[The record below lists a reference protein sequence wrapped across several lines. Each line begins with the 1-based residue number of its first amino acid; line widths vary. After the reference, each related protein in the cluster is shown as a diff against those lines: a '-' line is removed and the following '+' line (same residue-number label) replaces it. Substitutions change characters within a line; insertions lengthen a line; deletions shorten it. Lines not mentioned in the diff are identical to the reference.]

1 VAPGPEFIPLPFL
14 GNPHV
19 QTVLSQVLKGPA
31 FTHTTRREAVE
42 LPDGD
47 RLLLYDSAPPDWH
60 PGGRVALLLHGLGG
74 CHQSPHV
81 QRLARLLLAS
91 GLRVFRLDL
100 RGAGPGAALARRAY
114 HAGCSDDVRAAVRAI
129 RRQCPDA
136 PVVLAGFSLGGN
148 VALKVAGEAAAD
160 EVPGL
165 ERVAAVGPPIDLER
179 CVALLEEPRNWVYE
193 RYYLH
198 GLVHRLRQ
206 RRRFFPD
213 LPPVR
218 LPRRLTLRLFD
229 ELVTARDWG
238 FAGAADYYRR
248 VSALPLLPR
257 IAVPTLILTARDDPF
272 IAAESFE
279 SPDLPPH
286 VHVRIADRGGHLGFL
301 GADGAGGI
309 RWAERRVAD
318 WLVDGEAEA

>member
-1 VAPGPEFIPLPFL
+1 LSVQHATDFRPLPFL

-19 QTVLSQVLKGPA
+19 QTLLSQFLKGPA
-31 FTHTTRREAVE
+31 FTHATQPRLVQ

-47 RLLLYDSAPPDWH
+47 RLLLYDSAPPEWR
-60 PGGRVALLLHGLGG
+60 PGERVALLLHGLGG

-81 QRLARLLLAS
+81 RRLGRLLLPR
-91 GLRVFRLDL
+91 GLRVFRIDL
-100 RGAGPGAALARRAY
+100 RGAGRGAALARRAY
-114 HAGCSDDVRAAVRAI
+114 HAGCSEDVRAALLAI
-129 RRQCPDA
+129 RRWCPDS
-136 PVVLAGFSLGGN
+136 PLVLAGFSLGGN
-148 VALKVAGEAAAD
+148 VALKLAGEAAAD
-160 EVPGL
+160 PVPGL

-179 CVALLEEPRNWVYE
+179 CIGLLERPRNRLYE

-198 GLVHRLRQ
+198 GLVRQVRQ

-213 LPPVR
+213 LRPVR

-229 ELVTARDWG
+229 DLVTARDWG

-248 VSALPLLPR
+248 ASALPLLPR

-272 IAAESFE
+272 IAAEPFE
-279 SPDLPPH
+279 SVAPPPH
-286 VHVRIADRGGHLGFL
+286 VRVCIADRGGHVGFL

-318 WLVDGEAEA
+318 WLAGGPA